1 MYNIRAILWTNI
13 RNENRNKP
21 RVSQCYKLIIEFIFP
36 CSYILCLYFILLIFF
51 ILSASRKVH
60 IYMEKKHFKIYETM
74 DKIIQNK
81 LMPISF
87 DFCI

>member
-1 MYNIRAILWTNI
+1 M
-13 RNENRNKP
+13 
-21 RVSQCYKLIIEFIFP
+21 
-36 CSYILCLYFILLIFF
+36 
-51 ILSASRKVH
+51 
-60 IYMEKKHFKIYETM
+60 YMEKKHFKIYETM